1 MFVPTNIVMTKVTIK
16 LARELV
22 VQSMRTAQI
31 ITAELSCA
39 LHPHGLTI
47 QQFNVLRILRGCH
60 GKAATLQFVTERMIH
75 KMSNT
80 TRLVDKLIEKKL
92 VARKQCE
99 ENRRKIDLLI
109 TPQGLALLQTLDPII
124 DEKEM
129 EIARGIQVADIDQLL
144 TTYKT
149 IQSKY

>member
-1 MFVPTNIVMTKVTIK
+1 MTKVNK
-16 LARELV
+16 NLARELV

-39 LHPHGLTI
+39 LHPHELTI

-60 GKAATLQFVTERMIH
+60 GKAATLQYVTERMIH

-109 TPQGLALLQTLDPII
+109 TPQGLALLETLDPII

-129 EIARGIQVADIDQLL
+129 EITQGIHTEDIHQLL
-144 TTYKT
+144 NTYET